1 MNLKKVIL
9 SLFLI
14 IILASCSKKEES
26 YEKRDVKIDSVFDNV
41 NLSKEDK
48 KDNEA
53 KEDLKEDSNKVAENQ
68 DKADE
73 STVART
79 NAEVN
84 LRESPTTKEDNFIT
98 SLPNNAEVNILEEVQ
113 ANGEAWLKI
122 SYRGREGFVKSDF
135 VNR

>member
-53 KEDLKEDSNKVAENQ
+53 KEDVKEDSNKVAENQ

-122 SYRGREGFVKSDF
+122 SYKGREGFVKSDF

>member
-122 SYRGREGFVKSDF
+122 SYKGREGFVKSDF

>member
-53 KEDLKEDSNKVAENQ
+53 KEDVKENSNKVAENQ

-122 SYRGREGFVKSDF
+122 SYKGREGFVKSDF